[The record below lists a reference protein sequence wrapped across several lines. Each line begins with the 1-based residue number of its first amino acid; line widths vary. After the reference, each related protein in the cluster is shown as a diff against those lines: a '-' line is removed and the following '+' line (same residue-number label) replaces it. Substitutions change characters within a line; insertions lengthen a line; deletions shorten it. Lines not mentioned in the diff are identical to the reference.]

1 MEEPPREEPDWSEFP
16 PYLGSPPPSPF
27 HGFGAE
33 DNIPGRLEIHSE
45 VVNGEEVLLSV
56 QREKKT
62 GRPSGKFKADQ
73 TLVLAEK
80 RRKVSQSA
88 DPLPSKPKEPSV
100 TPKVMLGGTGSRP
113 SLYLVGNPP
122 EKLRNAKLPT
132 TGAVLGRFL
141 DILKNSNVYV
151 YSNVSEATTLTRLE
165 LKAVWQH
172 HFGSRLVEGKELGIE
187 EAGEE
192 KRKIVKQDR
201 FIDEMIRG
209 VWKEWSRLE
218 GESRRP
224 SRSSTDA
231 FKRKE
236 EKFVEGLRKPFNIS
250 KISAEAI
257 MKDSGIL
264 DWREEAQHLRN
275 QLSDEQVGCP
285 GPLDTS
291 QKKTDTRKIVNILSA
306 EKTLQKKLEKET
318 ELLQRKQ
325 AEKTA
330 TGEETVAED
339 NKNNYEDFTVKVK
352 KRKKMDIMG
361 EISITADRAKVSY
374 AARSMVAA
382 STANALGIDLADTN
396 ISKTSA
402 WRKAKE
408 VRTETAEK
416 IKEVFKCPVKVS
428 VHWDGK
434 GMILKGNIKSNR
446 VCVYVSGA
454 DEDCTRKLLAVP
466 ETPNGTGLAEANIVT
481 ELLASWN
488 ISKEVIAMVFYS
500 TSSNTGADSGAC
512 KFVEEWCE
520 TPILWL
526 ACRHHIAELH
536 ISKVVQV
543 VTGNTKDP
551 GVALFRRLKKEWSKL
566 DIDLDNLVLFDVSS
580 LDQQLQSVAQSV
592 LTWAEERL
600 VKQTWPREDYLELL
614 ELLIITLGGTVN
626 GFCFKMPGAD
636 HHARWMSKVIYY
648 LKIRLLSNIF
658 ELTPEQQEE
667 VDQVAEFS
675 VLFYIK
681 YWLQTPLPSCAAS

>member
-1 MEEPPREEPDWSEFP
+1 MEEPPRDEPDWSEFP
-16 PYLGSPPPSPF
+16 PYLGSPPSSPF

-33 DNIPGRLEIHSE
+33 DNIPGRLQILSE
-45 VVNGEEVLLSV
+45 VVNGEEVFLSV
-56 QREKKT
+56 HREQKT
-62 GRPSGKFKADQ
+62 GRPSGKPKADQ
-73 TLVLAEK
+73 TLVVAEK
-80 RRKVSQSA
+80 RREDSHVA
-88 DPLPSKPKEPSV
+88 DPLTSKPKETPV

-132 TGAVLGRFL
+132 TGAVLGRYL

-151 YSNVSEATTLTRLE
+151 FTNVCEATTLTRQE

-192 KRKIVKQDR
+192 KRKIIKQDR

-218 GESRRP
+218 VESRRP

-250 KISAEAI
+250 KISAETI
-257 MKDSGIL
+257 MEDSGIL

-291 QKKTDTRKIVNILSA
+291 QQKTDTRKIVNILSA
-306 EKTLQKKLEKET
+306 EKTLQKKVAKET

-325 AEKTA
+325 AEKKA
-330 TGEETVAED
+330 TEAEVVAVD
-339 NKNNYEDFTVKVK
+339 NNNDDDFNVKIK
-352 KRKKMDIMG
+352 KRKKIDIMG
-361 EISITADRAKVSY
+361 KISITADRANVSY
-374 AARSMVAA
+374 AARSMIAA

-416 IKEVFKCPVKVS
+416 IKEAFKCPEKVS
-428 VHWDGK
+428 VHLDGK
-434 GMILKGNIKSNR
+434 SMILKKNIKSNR

-454 DEDCTRKLLAVP
+454 DEDSTRKLLAVP
-466 ETPNGTGLAEANIVT
+466 ETHNGTGLAEANIVT
-481 ELLASWN
+481 ELLAS
-488 ISKEVIAMVFYS
+488 
-500 TSSNTGADSGAC
+500 
-512 KFVEEWCE
+512 
-520 TPILWL
+520 
-526 ACRHHIAELH
+526 
-536 ISKVVQV
+536 
-543 VTGNTKDP
+543 
-551 GVALFRRLKKEWSKL
+551 
-566 DIDLDNLVLFDVSS
+566 
-580 LDQQLQSVAQSV
+580 
-592 LTWAEERL
+592 
-600 VKQTWPREDYLELL
+600 
-614 ELLIITLGGTVN
+614 
-626 GFCFKMPGAD
+626 
-636 HHARWMSKVIYY
+636 
-648 LKIRLLSNIF
+648 
-658 ELTPEQQEE
+658 
-667 VDQVAEFS
+667 
-675 VLFYIK
+675 
-681 YWLQTPLPSCAAS
+681 